1 MARQSHDGSL
11 RRSVLICNMLRYI
24 EDETD
29 REAMNETHSQFSQHS
44 QGAPMETND
53 SHHYW
58 PPTSNMNQPPPPS
71 PQQPQPGQQS
81 QHQQVQSQQV
91 QSQQSQVAPG
101 MPVSGISSSIATSG
115 ISAVV
120 TSEAPMGYNMGSVG
134 AVPPGGLPGQQQ
146 QQLNQSAMVSPNGP
160 PPNNMEPVIC
170 PYETT
175 LKDFNSAFRS
185 TPYSSPA
192 HPGSDMDS
200 GLGDVDMDRGI
211 NWSSVLSLTSGSQ
224 SELDPLNNNTFATEA
239 WPNTANTPTTLSGSV
254 STVVQ
259 QHPTTL
265 TDISS
270 STVSTLHT
278 VSRPSSPPVL
288 SEYCTTTSS
297 ITCTT
302 STTNTIVNNGT
313 SHHHFDD
320 IGWKLSADDVLKAF
334 PNDENLFA
342 VAGP

>member
-1 MARQSHDGSL
+1 
-11 RRSVLICNMLRYI
+11 
-24 EDETD
+24 
-29 REAMNETHSQFSQHS
+29 
-44 QGAPMETND
+44 
-53 SHHYW
+53 
-58 PPTSNMNQPPPPS
+58 
-71 PQQPQPGQQS
+71 
-81 QHQQVQSQQV
+81 
-91 QSQQSQVAPG
+91 
-101 MPVSGISSSIATSG
+101 
-115 ISAVV
+115 
-120 TSEAPMGYNMGSVG
+120 MGYNMGGNPVVG
-134 AVPPGGLPGQQQ
+134 GPGSPVSNGLQPGQQQ
-146 QQLNQSAMVSPNGP
+146 QQLNQSVAMVGPTNGP
-160 PPNNMEPVIC
+160 NMEPVVSQSC
-170 PYETT
+170 YETT

-185 TPYSSPA
+185 TPYSSPV

-254 STVVQ
+254 PTQQ
-259 QHPTTL
+259 QHGLPSATL

-270 STVSTLHT
+270 STVSM
-278 VSRPSSPPVL
+278 VSASRPSSGAAPIL
-288 SEYCTTTSS
+288 SELGPSQQHCTTSTSS

-302 STTNTIVNNGT
+302 STTNTIVNHNGVT
-313 SHHHFDD
+313 SQHHFDD